1 MDFQQKTLYFAKRV
15 ETVKLNLF
23 DTAGEEKYN
32 AITAC
37 HYRKAKGAV
46 IVYDVTNRQ
55 SFENLD
61 KWLTDV
67 RELTDYDCSVM
78 VLGNKN
84 DCDMTGA
91 VSQREVTAEEGI
103 DFAHDRE
110 VSFFEVS
117 AYEYKQIARAFQE
130 LAEQILNAYQLDLIQ
145 RELSTSE
152 RNTRGVELRGSKRGR
167 FECCVSGGRQE
178 GETPQNSCC

>member
-1 MDFQQKTLYFAKRV
+1 MHFAKRA

-46 IVYDVTNRQ
+46 IVYDVTNRK

-67 RELTDYDCSVM
+67 RDLTDYDCSIM
-78 VLGNKN
+78 IMGNKN
-84 DCDMTGA
+84 DCDTTGA
-91 VSQREVTAEEGI
+91 T
-103 DFAHDRE
+103 
-110 VSFFEVS
+110 
-117 AYEYKQIARAFQE
+117 
-130 LAEQILNAYQLDLIQ
+130 
-145 RELSTSE
+145 
-152 RNTRGVELRGSKRGR
+152 
-167 FECCVSGGRQE
+167 
-178 GETPQNSCC
+178 